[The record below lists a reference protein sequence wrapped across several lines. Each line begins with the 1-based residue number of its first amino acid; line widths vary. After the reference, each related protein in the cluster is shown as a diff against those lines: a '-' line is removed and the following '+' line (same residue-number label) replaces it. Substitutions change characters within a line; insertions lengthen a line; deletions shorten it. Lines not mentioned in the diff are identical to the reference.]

1 MKKVK
6 VVVTQKPDEPVVEKQ
21 VLATAIVN
29 ISKAFNAL
37 RAGGLNRR
45 AIEVL
50 VHDASRVGKPDV
62 RAVLDSLEQLRKDY
76 L

>member
-1 MKKVK
+1 MKKAK

-37 RAGGLNRR
+37 RNGGLNRH

-50 VHDASRVGKPDV
+50 VHDASKVGKPDV